1 MIEVLDKIVRGLY
14 KVLKV
19 ALCVVLIAMV
29 GILAAHVIARY
40 VLNSS
45 LTWSE
50 RCV

>member
-29 GILAAHVIARY
+29 GICYRPLCF
-40 VLNSS
+40 
-45 LTWSE
+45 E
-50 RCV
+50 